1 MNISPWR
8 FVTLGW
14 AFLCFGALALCSIA
28 NAQNCRPGVPCV
40 LTLESNIRYEGLY
53 LPTTGFNQ
61 ELSPN
66 PTTFR
71 IDDGL
76 RQIFV
81 SSSRIVGENVSDRK
95 ETPIRIFQQTNDVRP
110 KPNPGIL
117 VNASQ
122 FDEFGHRI
130 LTAVPGPRSPA
141 YDYVQGITKISPR
154 YVEVAALRGGPK
166 APKKSWKMSVGLGLV
181 PPEVVRNLLH
191 NQISDREN
199 PVEHFAIV
207 DFYLEAQ
214 QFQNAEAELKLIQ
227 QKFPGSAD
235 RVEDIR
241 LKVRQSHAR
250 QILEEIKRRERN
262 GQYELAREIA
272 ERMKQDTDGVARS
285 TLEEL
290 RDVVRQI
297 DARYQKIDDGL
308 AKVTDLVKRFN
319 ADPNLT
325 APQQAMLKR
334 FVEELKV
341 ELSPEN
347 VDRLAAFIS
356 NADDPVQ
363 EEQQKVATAISGW
376 LLGSNNAT
384 ANFGEAESMFE
395 VRDLIQRYLR
405 SADSRDRSLVVE
417 ALKKF
422 ESGTPEFVARMLA
435 QMKPLDH
442 EQAINGYTGKEPIR
456 FSVTVPGTKARP
468 QDLEFPCSVHLPNE
482 YDPYKKYPLLITL
495 CDRNGVN
502 RQEIA
507 DRQLSLFGGRW
518 LEGAERR
525 VRRATQDGFI
535 VMSVNWMLPGQNNTN
550 FTAREHATILKAM
563 RKSFRMF
570 SVDTDR
576 VFLHGFGIAAS
587 MVYDIGLSHPHHF
600 AGIIPVG
607 GSIRKYAKIYALN
620 RGVPLAVRGVIGEGD
635 FVAFGE
641 CKDTWDPWL
650 ASKEYVNF
658 TGVRYKGRL
667 NDRFVD
673 DHASMFNWM
682 LFQRRKL
689 PTTNGFKFDVKS
701 LRPFDNYYWFLTI
714 NGFPHDNVTWP
725 QLWKDNG
732 HNALKISC
740 EMKPQSVSPNRFIVG
755 PARAG
760 DSLTIWLSDDFF
772 DFQNPIRIS
781 GRGKMFR
788 GTVKPSVAVM
798 LEHVRK
804 QLAACALP
812 TCVLPTSSVV
822 VDVAQCRVPCS
833 RLCVEHAAVRS
844 WHAQRCA

>member
-1 MNISPWR
+1 MNNSAWR
-8 FVTLGW
+8 FVTLDW
-14 AFLCFGALALCSIA
+14 VFLFFGVFALCSQA
-28 NAQNCRPGVPCV
+28 DAQNCRPGVPCV
-40 LTLESNIRYEGLY
+40 LTLESNVRYEGVY
-53 LPTTGFNQ
+53 LPTAGFSQ
-61 ELSPN
+61 EVSPN
-66 PTTFR
+66 PTAFR

-76 RQIFV
+76 RRVYV
-81 SSSRIVGENVSDRK
+81 SSSQIVAENVSDRK
-95 ETPIRIFQQTNDVRP
+95 ETPIRIFQQTADVRP
-110 KPNPGIL
+110 KPSPGIL
-117 VNASQ
+117 VNTSQ

-130 LTAVPGPRSPA
+130 LRAVPGPGEPA
-141 YDYVQGITKISPR
+141 YDYVQGVTTISPR
-154 YVEVAALRGGPK
+154 YVEVAALQGGPK
-166 APKKSWKMSVGLGLV
+166 APKRSWKMSVGLGLV
-181 PPEVVRNLLH
+181 PPNVVRSLLQ

-199 PVEHFAIV
+199 PVEHFGIV

-241 LKVRQSHAR
+241 VKVRQSHAR
-250 QILEEIKRRERN
+250 QILEEVKRRQRN
-262 GQYELAREIA
+262 GQYELAGEIA
-272 ERMKQDTDGVARS
+272 ERMKQDTDGVADQ
-285 TLEEL
+285 TLKEL
-290 RDVVRQI
+290 ETIIKEIDGRQLEI
-297 DARYQKIDDGL
+297 ENSL
-308 AKVTDLVKRFN
+308 AKVTEHVDRFN

-325 APQQAMLKR
+325 APQKAMLKR
-334 FVEELKV
+334 FIDELKV

-347 VDRLAAFIS
+347 VRRLSAFNS
-356 NADDPVQ
+356 NADDPAQ

-395 VRDLIQRYLR
+395 VRDLIYRYLR
-405 SADSRDRSLVVE
+405 SANPQDRGLIVD

-422 ESGTPEFVARMLA
+422 EAGTPEFVARMLA

-442 EQAINGYTGKEPIR
+442 DQAIDGYTGKEPIR

-495 CDRNGVN
+495 CDRNGSK

-518 LEGAERR
+518 LDGAERR
-525 VRRATQDGFI
+525 VRRAVQDGYI

-550 FTAREHATILKAM
+550 YTAREHATILKAM

-576 VFLHGFGIAAS
+576 VFLHGFGIAAN
-587 MVYDIGLSHPHHF
+587 MVYDIGLSHPQHF

-607 GSIRKYAKIYALN
+607 GIIEKYANVYARN
-620 RGVPLAVRGVIGEGD
+620 RGVPLAVRGVAGLGD
-635 FVAFGE
+635 FVSLSGCSAVWDLWLGG
-641 CKDTWDPWL
+641 KD
-650 ASKEYVNF
+650 YVDF
-658 TGVRYKGRL
+658 TAVSYKGRL

-701 LRPFDNYYWFLTI
+701 LRPFDNYYWFLTV
-714 NGFPHDNVTWP
+714 NGFPHENVTWP
-725 QLWKDNG
+725 QLWKDSG

-740 EMKPQSVSPNRFIVG
+740 EMKPQSVAPNRFIVG
-755 PARAG
+755 PSRAG
-760 DSLTIWLSDDFF
+760 DSMTIWLSDDFF
-772 DFQNPIRIS
+772 DFENPIRIS
-781 GRGKMFR
+781 GRGKMFK
-788 GTVKPSVAVM
+788 GTVKPSVHVM

-804 QLAACALP
+804 QADPLHPAWARLD
-812 TCVLPTSSVV
+812 SIKGKWE
-822 VDVAQCRVPCS
+822 VAP
-833 RLCVEHAAVRS
+833 
-844 WHAQRCA
+844 